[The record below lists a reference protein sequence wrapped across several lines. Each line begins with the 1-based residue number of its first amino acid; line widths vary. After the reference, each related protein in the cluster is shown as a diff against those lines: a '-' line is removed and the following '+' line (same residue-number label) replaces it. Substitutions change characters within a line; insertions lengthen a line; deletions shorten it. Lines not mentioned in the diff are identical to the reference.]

1 MDRDAFSSQNGPLT
15 FTSLWYT
22 IHVPPACKLFFTFSV
37 HAVRTSLYPYSTRRP
52 VFLVFR
58 LLPVLFST
66 ELLFSL
72 LFVFGYLLFSAL
84 VTLLLLVPRSPFSL
98 AFLSF
103 SQFLWYLLF
112 LFAATFRFSDF
123 FLISSSLW
131 FHLFFSRSIFFF
143 DPRVLCSSLAL
154 ARFLSPLLYFPLFTP
169 LLAIFLLFAVLAAV
183 HFLLHPSR

>member
-1 MDRDAFSSQNGPLT
+1 MSRYPPNSSSPSLFMLLELLSAPTPLDDASFWSSDYFLFSSPLN
-15 FTSLWYT
+15 
-22 IHVPPACKLFFTFSV
+22 FS
-37 HAVRTSLYPYSTRRP
+37 
-52 VFLVFR
+52 FR
-58 LLPVLFST
+58 F
-66 ELLFSL
+66 
-72 LFVFGYLLFSAL
+72 LFVFGYLLFFVL
-84 VTLLLLVPRSPFSL
+84 VTLLLLVPRPPFSL

-154 ARFLSPLLYFPLFTP
+154 ARFLSPLMYFSLFT
-169 LLAIFLLFAVLAAV
+169 LFSAIFLLFAVSAAV